1 MTTGHVVM
9 EQRVPLTRNGAI
21 RYNYNPLAGWSSL
34 AARRAHNPKVA
45 GSNPA
50 PATNQISSMARH
62 CAGPFALLLTV
73 WEWCRFIGTIRSR
86 AVEPGVGRERC
97 FVPDFRMS

>member
-21 RYNYNPLAGWSSL
+21 RYNDNPLAGWSSL

-50 PATNQISSMARH
+50 PATKY
-62 CAGPFALLLTV
+62 
-73 WEWCRFIGTIRSR
+73 SR
-86 AVEPGVGRERC
+86 ACSDASPFNLRGVTFLCLRFLNQRHAKHTDARQKAPSDPRRDAHN
-97 FVPDFRMS
+97 VAP